1 MSYGCWVVARQQAD
15 LAAHVQEDI
24 VAEVGMRGA
33 RPARAGAVDSNQP
46 GERRPALGQRRVWQP
61 RVAVRS
67 GGALGPSEEVS
78 AAACG
83 RAVQAVPAAGGQVAR
98 AIAAGD
104 LARVAVVVYSDPA
117 VHEQIVL
124 RLTTLRVSETSVNK
138 SREDSTRRVPL

>member
-1 MSYGCWVVARQQAD
+1 
-15 LAAHVQEDI
+15 
-24 VAEVGMRGA
+24 MRGA
-33 RPARAGAVDSNQP
+33 RPARAGAVDSHQP
-46 GERRPALGQRRVWQP
+46 SERRPALGQRRVWQP

-104 LARVAVVVYSDPA
+104 LARVTMVVYPDSA